1 MKYPFKV
8 AICLVTLATVFPVF
22 ADEADKVLE
31 RESKLETMRYK
42 RDQLKLQSE
51 MAESWK
57 KMSDASVIVDEDG
70 LPLGVKNI
78 QTLAIEV
85 RSKGRPTEGNPF
97 DAGGAAPGQNST
109 APNGMPFLSDQQGM
123 LPPQAFQ
130 GPQPPLG
137 ARPPQLPLPVE
148 ADKKAPGEEEKQI
161 LQLVKVE
168 ASAVTIRT
176 NDGDHVVRIGEKVN
190 GLTLTKFNVDQAFLK
205 GPKGLQII
213 SINWASSK

>member
-1 MKYPFKV
+1 MKSLFKV
-8 AICLVTLATVFPVF
+8 AVCLVTLSSAFSVF

-85 RSKGRPTEGNPF
+85 RSKGRTSEPNPF
-97 DAGGAAPGQNST
+97 DAGGIAPGQTTT

-137 ARPPQLPLPVE
+137 ARPPQLQPPVE
-148 ADKKAPGEEEKQI
+148 AEKKAPAEEEKPI

-168 ASAVTIRT
+168 ASSVTIRT

-190 GLTLTKFNVDQAFLK
+190 DLTLTKFNVDQAFLK
-205 GPKGLQII
+205 GPKGLQTI

>member
-1 MKYPFKV
+1 MKYLFKV
-8 AICLVTLATVFPVF
+8 AVSLVILSATFPVF
-22 ADEADKVLE
+22 ADEADKAFE

-70 LPLGVKNI
+70 LPLGVENI

-85 RSKGRPTEGNPF
+85 RSKGRAPESNPF
-97 DAGGAAPGQNST
+97 DAGSNVPGQNAT
-109 APNGMPFLSDQQGM
+109 APNGMPFMSDQQGM

-130 GPQPPLG
+130 GPQPPMG
-137 ARPPQLPLPVE
+137 VRPPHLQPPAE
-148 ADKKAPGEEEKQI
+148 EKKSPAEEEKQI
-161 LQLVKVE
+161 LQLVKVD
-168 ASAVTIRT
+168 ASSVTIRT

-190 GLTLTKFNVDQAFLK
+190 ELTLTKFNIDQAFLK
-205 GPKGLQII
+205 GPKGLQTI
-213 SINWASSK
+213 SINWSSK